1 MKLTLSRIANYLERS
16 MRYQSFFFLF
26 WLSKNWYYKC
36 PGYFFTANQMYFLD
50 QFYEIE
56 LISVFDVCL
65 PCQCLTLINRFQF
78 CKKYKCTVY
87 RVKYKCT
94 VATSSVQ
101 AAVRCTVDIE
111 VFSSSFAYYQDFRCH
126 CLKQKMVKK
135 KYLWS

>member
-1 MKLTLSRIANYLERS
+1 MVRSYKSPSSSGRGKEGILLRRRAAFPLTSNTPNRWNKCLMDSSSSLPVLLAWALASLRSWSTALLCQPPNNSTGRGIA
-16 MRYQSFFFLF
+16 
-26 WLSKNWYYKC
+26 
-36 PGYFFTANQMYFLD
+36 FLD

-94 VATSSVQ
+94 VATSSV
-101 AAVRCTVDIE
+101 
-111 VFSSSFAYYQDFRCH
+111 
-126 CLKQKMVKK
+126 
-135 KYLWS
+135 